1 MVYSVLFRGCTL
13 WYSIVLFPRL
23 RSSKARHHGE
33 NWLNNVRLFKKRSP
47 IGPVDW
53 WAVTNTCGNFRKDEV
68 TTLQISK
75 NGLHW
80 IPFDDMWRAFCS
92 CRRPTNNRTNCGKDQ
107 LLGSIWDTVS
117 RIEKLNNNV
126 IPTMAH
132 VNRLAILS
140 AHESLLRRMYLNDF
154 SSSTTSAMSLT
165 PPTASV
171 NTSSLSQNNVI
182 HSNHSFLKTED
193 FEIPDKLIII
203 ASF

>member
-1 MVYSVLFRGCTL
+1 MVFTESLSMICEERFV
-13 WYSIVLFPRL
+13 
-23 RSSKARHHGE
+23 AA
-33 NWLNNVRLFKKRSP
+33 
-47 IGPVDW
+47 VDRQTTEQTAVKTRF
-53 WAVTNTCGNFRKDEV
+53 WA
-68 TTLQISK
+68 
-75 NGLHW
+75 
-80 IPFDDMWRAFCS
+80 PFE
-92 CRRPTNNRTNCGKDQ
+92 
-107 LLGSIWDTVS
+107 IVS

-132 VNRLAILS
+132 ANRLAILS

-193 FEIPDKLIII
+193 FEIPDNLIVI
-203 ASF
+203 ATF